1 MITQQHKYIW
11 ILISGSIVLLLS
23 FILILSPREENNDFD
38 GELTYADV
46 KYQLELGPRIPGS
59 DAHIKTGEWIVDKLK
74 KFRWDVET
82 QETTI
87 SGINIKNII
96 AKRGSGTPWV
106 IIGSHYD
113 SRKFADNDP
122 TMEER
127 QNPVPGANDGASST
141 AILLEL
147 GRILPIK
154 PNKQIWLVFFDAEDI
169 SGNAIALGS
178 HYFVSQMVGNPDSVV
193 ILDMVGDKDLNIYME
208 GNSNPELNKEIWDIA
223 TVLGHSQFIPS
234 YKYTILDDHV
244 PFVNA
249 GIKAV
254 DIIDFDYPYW
264 HTTEDTLDKI
274 SAESLEIVGETVTR
288 WLDVFP

>member
-1 MITQQHKYIW
+1 MSIQKRHYLW
-11 ILISGSIVLLLS
+11 ILIAGSIVLLLS
-23 FILILSPREENNDFD
+23 YVLVSSPREEKNEFD
-38 GELTYADV
+38 GERTYADV

-59 DAHIKTGEWIVDKLK
+59 DAHKKTGEWITDKLK
-74 KFRWDVET
+74 KFLWDVET

-96 AKRGSGTPWV
+96 AKRGSGNPWV

-113 SRKFADNDP
+113 TRKFADNDP

-154 PNKQIWLVFFDAEDI
+154 PEKQIWLVFFDAEDI

-178 HYFVSQMVGNPDSVV
+178 QYFVSQLVGNPDSVV
-193 ILDMVGDKDLNIYME
+193 VLDMVGDKDLNIYME
-208 GNSNPELNKEIWDIA
+208 KNSNPDLTKEIWDIA
-223 TVLGHSQFIPS
+223 TLLGHSQFIPS
-234 YKYTILDDHV
+234 YKYTIIDDHI

-274 SAESLEIVGETVTR
+274 SAESLKIVGDTIIR